1 MMNHDV
7 PFTFFSSLQP
17 FQAKKK
23 KKEKPTLN
31 KHLFLPNSFVSFSF
45 SLVFF

>member
-1 MMNHDV
+1 MKELDDIFDASMMDSKV
-7 PFTFFSSLQP
+7 P
-17 FQAKKK
+17 KKK

-31 KHLFLPNSFVSFSF
+31 KHLFLPNSFVSTSF